1 MNTFTKLI
9 SPFIITIL
17 FFACRQDTPGTATA
31 GLSSTVDSASLS
43 KERQH
48 IADLLD
54 SFNVAAA
61 RADFN
66 KYFDFYAEDA
76 VFIGTDATENWNKE
90 AFKVWAK
97 PFFDKGQTWNFTSLD
112 RQIFFD
118 KSGKVAWFDELL
130 STQMKLCRGSGVL
143 TKQGDDWKV
152 QQYVLSMTIPNSL
165 VDTVVGVK
173 AKIEDEMISALLKK

>member
-17 FFACRQDTPGTATA
+17 FFACKQDTSVTDTA
-31 GLSSTVDSASLS
+31 GSGLTVDSASLS
-43 KERQH
+43 KERQQ

-90 AFKVWAK
+90 AFRIWSK
-97 PFFDKGQTWNFTSLD
+97 PFFDKGQAWNFTSLD
-112 RQIFFD
+112 RHIFFD
-118 KSGKVAWFDELL
+118 QSGRVAWFDELL

-143 TKQGDDWKV
+143 TKQGNDWKV

-173 AKIEDEMISALLKK
+173 ANIEDDMISALLKK

>member
-1 MNTFTKLI
+1 MNYYSKLI
-9 SPFIITIL
+9 WPFIITVL
-17 FFACRQDTPGTATA
+17 FFACRQDTPGTTSA
-31 GLSSTVDSASLS
+31 GLSSMVDSASLS

-66 KYFDFYAEDA
+66 KYFGFYAEDA
-76 VFIGTDATENWNKE
+76 VFIGTDATENWDKK

-97 PFFDKGQTWNFTSLD
+97 PFFDKGQAWNFTSLE
-112 RQIFFD
+112 RHIFFD
-118 KSGKVAWFDELL
+118 PSGKVAWFDELL

-143 TKQGDDWKV
+143 TKQGEDWKV
-152 QQYVLSMTIPNSL
+152 QQYVLSMAIPNSL
-165 VDTVVGVK
+165 VDTVVGLK
-173 AKIEDEMISALLKK
+173 ARIEDEMINVLLKK